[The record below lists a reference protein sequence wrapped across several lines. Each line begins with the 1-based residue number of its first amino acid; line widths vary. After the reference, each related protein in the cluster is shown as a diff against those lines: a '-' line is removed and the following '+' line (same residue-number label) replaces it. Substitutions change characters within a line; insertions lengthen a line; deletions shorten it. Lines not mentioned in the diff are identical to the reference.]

1 MCHMLWRYARRR
13 SDRRASGYARH
24 GHDAITPAV
33 QLRGRVGWPEDG
45 RDGILLAAVAAI
57 AALLT
62 GSAQTQL
69 LGHELLEPL
78 VIALPARRLSCGL
91 TIIAMAGFG
100 VDLSAIR
107 VVGPRV
113 AAAVVVSLALLAG
126 PTLVPIRALG
136 ITGGS

>member
-1 MCHMLWRYARRR
+1 
-13 SDRRASGYARH
+13 
-24 GHDAITPAV
+24 
-33 QLRGRVGWPEDG
+33 
-45 RDGILLAAVAAI
+45 
-57 AALLT
+57 
-62 GSAQTQL
+62 

-126 PTLVPIRALG
+126 LTLVLIRALG